1 MRTPFLVACALLVA
15 GVTSCSKLRLGASS
29 DAGTQSTAAGAA
41 LSVLDGFEGE
51 IDGFLKDSKTG
62 GQQVPLSVLL
72 KAGKVRTE
80 VPESL
85 TKGGPPG
92 LEKGY
97 VIFDGAAKKL
107 MFVNDA
113 QRQALE
119 IDLNSPNA
127 KKAPVPGF
135 GGPSLPSAPS
145 RPEGKPPTVTETG
158 KFDTVA
164 GYKCEYWDIASDHK
178 EGTVCVADQSL
189 SWLSIPMTGIPTE
202 RAWMLKLL
210 DGKHFPL
217 RFIGYGKDGTTEET
231 RAELTKI
238 DKRAL
243 PDTEF
248 QVPPGYKVVDLEKM
262 LSGLMMPPGLA
273 TPHAG
278 PGPAHH

>member
-1 MRTPFLVACALLVA
+1 MRIPLFVPCAFLLA
-15 GVTSCSKLRLGASS
+15 GLTSCSKLHLGASS
-29 DAGTQSTAAGAA
+29 DAGKESTVAGSA
-41 LSVLDGFEGE
+41 LSILDGFEGE
-51 IDGFLKDSKTG
+51 IDGFFKDPKTG
-62 GQQVPLSVLL
+62 GQQVPLSVFL
-72 KAGKVRTE
+72 KAGKLRTE
-80 VPESL
+80 VPESM

-97 VIFDGAAKKL
+97 IIFDGAAKKL
-107 MFVNDA
+107 YFVSDA
-113 QRQALE
+113 QKQALE

-127 KKAPVPGF
+127 KKAPLPSF

-145 RPEGKPPTVTETG
+145 KPESPPPTVTETG

-178 EGTVCVADQSL
+178 EATVCVADQSL

-217 RFIGYGKDGTTEET
+217 RFIGYAKDGTTEDA

-238 DKRAL
+238 DKRSL

-248 QVPPGYKVVDLEKM
+248 QVPPGYKVVDIEKM
-262 LSGLMMPPGLA
+262 LSGLMMGPGGLPG
-273 TPHAG
+273 PH